1 MHQSDNRDVIIVGGG
16 PVGMGLAIDLGQR
29 GLSVLVIEK
38 YDSPQPIPKGQ
49 NLTQRTMEHFMAWG
63 AESALRAARTV
74 PAGFGIGGMTTYGTL
89 LGDYHYDWLKR
100 ELVRPYYGADNERL
114 PQYATEAVLR
124 ARAAELPSVTLLTGR
139 VAEDV
144 AEDDTGVT
152 VTARRRADDGVE
164 TYRAA
169 WCVGA
174 DGSRSVVREAAELG
188 QTVFDHDRTMV
199 LLVFQSEALHEILL
213 NRHPGKSLIN
223 VLHPDL
229 EGYWLFFGRVDLE
242 GEFFFHAPIPAGA
255 DPETFDFEGFV
266 RRAVGDDI
274 DIDIRHRGF
283 WDCRVAIAESYGRGR
298 VFIAG
303 DAAHNHPPYGG
314 YGINSGF
321 EDARNLGWKLAAV
334 TQGWG
339 GDALLASYDAE
350 RRPVFWSTAKD
361 FIERSI
367 EVDRDFLA
375 RFNPETDRAAF
386 EAEWAARGSG
396 AQAEVGS
403 FQPNYRGSPVVDG
416 ARDGVA
422 DAVAPHAF
430 AAKPGFHLAPRDLG
444 DGTTLFD
451 HPTAGFTLI
460 SLDRDSE
467 AETLASAAQVAGV
480 PLVTLNATAD
490 SAAQDYGARLI
501 LVRPDGFVA
510 WAGDDLSGR
519 DPAGIIALAIGG

>member
-1 MHQSDNRDVIIVGGG
+1 MRQSDCRDVIIVGGG

-38 YDSPQPIPKGQ
+38 YEIPQPIPKGQ
-49 NLTQRTMEHFMAWG
+49 NLTQRTMEHFMSWG
-63 AESALRAARTV
+63 ADQALRAARTV
-74 PAGFGIGGMTTYGTL
+74 PAEFGIGGMTTYGTL
-89 LGDYHYDWLKR
+89 LGGYHYDWLKR

-124 ARAAELPSVTLLTGR
+124 TRAAELPNVELLTGY
-139 VAEDV
+139 VVEDV
-144 AEDDTGVT
+144 TEDDTSVT
-152 VTARRRADDGVE
+152 VTASHRADGTVIKHCAD
-164 TYRAA
+164 

-174 DGSRSVVREAAELG
+174 DGSRSVVREAAGLG
-188 QTVFDHDRTMV
+188 QTVFDHDRTMC
-199 LLVFQSEALHEILL
+199 LLVFQSDQLHRALLDQ
-213 NRHPGKSLIN
+213 HPGKSFIN

-255 DPETFDFEGFV
+255 EPDSFDFESFV
-266 RRAVGDDI
+266 RRAVGDEI

-283 WDCRVAIAESYGRGR
+283 WECRVAIAESYGRGR

-314 YGINSGF
+314 YGINTGF

-334 TQGWG
+334 QQGWG
-339 GDALLASYDAE
+339 GAGLLASYNAE

-375 RFNPETDRAAF
+375 SFHPEKDLTTF
-386 EAEWAARGSG
+386 EAEWTARSSG
-396 AQAEVGS
+396 AQTEVGS
-403 FQPNYRGSPVVDG
+403 FQPNYRGSPIVDG
-416 ARDGVA
+416 PRDGTA
-422 DAVAPHAF
+422 DVVAPHEF

-444 DGTTLFD
+444 DGRTWFD
-451 HPTAGFTLI
+451 YPAPGFTLI
-460 SLDRDSE
+460 A
-467 AETLASAAQVAGV
+467 AEKDKDADALHAAANVANV
-480 PLVTLNATAD
+480 PLAIVSATAD
-490 SAAQDYGARLI
+490 SEAQDYGARLI

-510 WAGDDLSGR
+510 WARNELGDEN
-519 DPAGIIALAIGG
+519 PAEVIALVAGA